1 MDEVDAQI
9 AALEQ
14 EIAAEIAAQNAQVQS
29 PQPTQTGGTLTDA
42 LAVGTGGLINLGDI
56 LTFGQLSKGLA
67 AVPAVG
73 RDIYGLATG
82 AEPQDYYSQE
92 LAKVNALKS
101 LYEQQ
106 REAQGLGG
114 VEKAL
119 SFMAP
124 MPGGKAEALT
134 SLAKPLQSAG
144 LGLAAYGG
152 SELGEYATGGPGGA
166 IAGALA
172 APLSLSLGKAGLK
185 AIAPSVEEAGKGLQ
199 RSALGI
205 RQSDYTKAAK
215 NQIIES
221 LPGDFETQ
229 LKNSADKLI
238 ENKTL
243 GTSTNPDV
251 LYSNLRD
258 AKESTETAI
267 QGVLQE
273 VDKTR
278 KTGIIPRLD
287 KTLEW
292 IQTKA
297 PATEVKY
304 YKAKVNDFLKAL
316 KEEGQGSLVYLNQQK
331 KAIGENWKQSPETDP
346 TFWRRFYT
354 DVKNTIEEYAPEV
367 KQLNK
372 DKRDLLVVE
381 PVIERAKR
389 AAEKPMTPQDLT
401 RALLYTTGGAGL
413 PGAAYLAGS
422 PVLGAALAGGLA
434 LAGTKPGQSLL
445 GRALTATGRAGQALE
460 PSLLQTTPR
469 TIRDATSEMLS
480 KEQFVTQQPYLHGTS
495 EAGLKAIEEAQA
507 FIPKTINYSVLG
519 EGTVY
524 GAKKNSW
531 WFDPEKA
538 AAGRMWE
545 LPNQVPIYLKP
556 EANVAK
562 INNDKD
568 WEKLASKLNMTG
580 EELASALY
588 FEPGASKAKVQ
599 QAKAIKQKLIDSGVD
614 AIEIGKQ
621 PDWIKSQAV
630 QELENKYIDI
640 YYKFLQKGDTV
651 FNDANIV
658 KRLPVALLD
667 KLRGIVGFKKY
678 EFGDDQLAIINHKV
692 AEPAEYAYERLLK
705 SDPSK
710 LLRMTP
716 EEKELLPPAIKEQAT
731 RLGYF
736 GARAGQDQ
744 SQVNEQTS
752 TLTPPPD
759 DIDAAIEA
767 VQREIEREIEAL
779 RAEEAPAITTKV
791 GKQNVSIPTG
801 EGYAPPDLVKAVI
814 RVESAG
820 NPKAV
825 SSKGARGLMQ
835 LMPGTA
841 QALGVDPT
849 DPTQNVEG
857 GSRYLAKQLKKF
869 DDPKLALAAYNWGP
883 GNISKAISKLE
894 RKGIEVT
901 WSNILK
907 YVSVPTE
914 TEDYVNKVMSLI

>member
-1 MDEVDAQI
+1 M
-9 AALEQ
+9 
-14 EIAAEIAAQNAQVQS
+14 
-29 PQPTQTGGTLTDA
+29 
-42 LAVGTGGLINLGDI
+42 
-56 LTFGQLSKGLA
+56 
-67 AVPAVG
+67 
-73 RDIYGLATG
+73 
-82 AEPQDYYSQE
+82 
-92 LAKVNALKS
+92 
-101 LYEQQ
+101 
-106 REAQGLGG
+106 
-114 VEKAL
+114 
-119 SFMAP
+119 
-124 MPGGKAEALT
+124 
-134 SLAKPLQSAG
+134 
-144 LGLAAYGG
+144 
-152 SELGEYATGGPGGA
+152 
-166 IAGALA
+166 
-172 APLSLSLGKAGLK
+172 
-185 AIAPSVEEAGKGLQ
+185 
-199 RSALGI
+199 
-205 RQSDYTKAAK
+205 
-215 NQIIES
+215 
-221 LPGDFETQ
+221 PGDFETQ
-229 LKNSADKLI
+229 LKSSADKLI

-258 AKESTETAI
+258 AKESTEGAI
-267 QGVLQE
+267 QNVLQE

-304 YKAKVNDFLKAL
+304 YKEKVNEFLKAL
-316 KEEGQGSLVYLNQQK
+316 KEQGQGSLVYLNQQK

-354 DVKNTIEEYAPEV
+354 DVKETIEEYAPEV

-413 PGAAYLAGS
+413 PGAAYLTGS
-422 PVLGAALAGGLA
+422 PVLGTVLAGGLA

-460 PSLLQTTPR
+460 PSLLQTTPQ

-480 KEQFVTQQPYLHGTS
+480 KEQFVAQQPYLHGTS

-556 EANVAK
+556 EANVTK
-562 INNDKD
+562 IKNDKD

-614 AIEIGKQ
+614 AIEISKQ

-667 KLRGIVGFKKY
+667 KLRGVVGFKKY

-716 EEKELLPPAIKEQAT
+716 EEKELLPPAIKDQAA

-736 GARAGQDQ
+736 GARG
-744 SQVNEQTS
+744 EQQTTAELPISS
-752 TLTPPPD
+752 TDTPAPTMD
-759 DIDAAIEA
+759 NAAYEAENATLEQRIIELEKA
-767 VQREIEREIEAL
+767 LNAPVEA
-779 RAEEAPAITTKV
+779 KV
-791 GKQNVSIPTG
+791 GKQNISIPTG
-801 EGYAPPDLVKAVI
+801 EQYAPPSLVKAVMK
-814 RVESAG
+814 VESG
-820 NPKAV
+820 GKQDAV

-835 LMPGTA
+835 LMPATA
-841 QALGVDPT
+841 RDLGVDASKP
-849 DPTQNVEG
+849 DENVEG
-857 GSRYLAKQLKKF
+857 GSRYLQQQLNEF
-869 DDPKLALAAYNWGP
+869 GDESLALAAYNWGP
-883 GNISKAISKLE
+883 NNIKRAMAKVRAEGKRPTWANIKA
-894 RKGIEVT
+894 
-901 WSNILK
+901 
-907 YVSVPTE
+907 YVKVPKE
-914 TEDYVNKVMSLI
+914 TREYVDKVLSLV

>member
-1 MDEVDAQI
+1 MDEELQ
-9 AALEQ
+9 ALEAELAQ
-14 EIAAEIAAQNAQVQS
+14 LRAAVNA
-29 PQPTQTGGTLTDA
+29 PATPTATPNMRP
-42 LAVGTGGLINLGDI
+42 AVATGGLLNLGDI
-56 LTFGQLSKGLA
+56 LTFGQLSKGIA
-67 AVPAVG
+67 AVPAIG
-73 RDIYGLATG
+73 RDLYGLATG

-92 LAKVNALKS
+92 LAKVNALKDLYAAERDRQS
-101 LYEQQ
+101 LS
-106 REAQGLGG
+106 GL
-114 VEKAL
+114 ETAL

-124 MPGGKAEALT
+124 VPAGKAEALM
-134 SLAKPLQSAG
+134 SVARPLKEAG

-152 SELGEYATGGPGGA
+152 SELGEATIGGTGGA
-166 IAGALA
+166 ITGALA
-172 APLSLSLGKAGLK
+172 APSLLSLGKAGMR
-185 AIAPSVEEAGKGLQ
+185 AIAPSLEEGGKGLQ
-199 RSALGI
+199 RTSLGI
-205 RQSDYTKAAK
+205 RQSDYTKTAR

-221 LPGDFETQ
+221 LPGDFETT
-229 LKNSADKLI
+229 LKNSADRLV

-258 AKESTETAI
+258 AKESTEGAI

-304 YKAKVNDFLKAL
+304 YKEKVNEFLKAL
-316 KEEGQGSLVYLNQQK
+316 KEQGQGSLVYLNQQK

-354 DVKNTIEEYAPEV
+354 DVKDTIEEYAPQV

-372 DKRDLLVVE
+372 DKRDLLVIE
-381 PVIERAKR
+381 PVLERVKR
-389 AAEKPMTPQDLT
+389 ASETPLTPQKLAA
-401 RALLYTTGGAGL
+401 ALFYTTGQLGL
-413 PGAAYLAGS
+413 PGAAMLTGS
-422 PVLGAALAGGLA
+422 PVLGTALAGGLA

-445 GRALTATGRAGQALE
+445 GRSLTATGRAGQALE

-469 TIRDATSEMLS
+469 TIREATSEMLS
-480 KEQFVTQQPYLHGTS
+480 KEQFIAQQSYLHGTS
-495 EAGLKAIEEAQA
+495 EAGLKAIEEAKA

-524 GAKKNSW
+524 GAKQNSW

-545 LPNQVPIYLKP
+545 LPNKVPMYVKP
-556 EANVAK
+556 EANITK

-599 QAKAIKQKLIDSGVD
+599 QAKVVKQKLIDSGVD

-621 PDWIKSQAV
+621 PDWIKSKAV
-630 QELENKYIDI
+630 QELESKYIDI

-667 KLRGIVGFKKY
+667 KLKGLTGFKKY

-705 SDPSK
+705 NDPSK
-710 LLRMTP
+710 LMKMTP
-716 EEKELLPPAIKEQAT
+716 QERELLPPAIKEQAS

-736 GARAGQDQ
+736 GARGAQQAG
-744 SQVNEQTS
+744 EQAPVS
-752 TLTPPPD
+752 P
-759 DIDAAIEA
+759 AAIPTATPTEDTEIADLESELESLRQMLPKQEA
-767 VQREIEREIEAL
+767 
-779 RAEEAPAITTKV
+779 KV
-791 GKQNVSIPTG
+791 GKQDISIPTG
-801 EGYAPPDLVKAVI
+801 KQYAPASLVKAVMK
-814 RVESAG
+814 VESG
-820 NPKAV
+820 GKQEAV

-835 LMPGTA
+835 LMPATA
-841 QALGVDPT
+841 RDLGVDAK
-849 DPTQNVEG
+849 DPKQNVEG
-857 GSRYLAKQLKKF
+857 GSRYLAQQLSEF
-869 DDPKLALAAYNWGP
+869 GDESLALAAYNWGP
-883 GNISKAISKLE
+883 NNIKRAMAKVRAEGKRPTWANIKA
-894 RKGIEVT
+894 
-901 WSNILK
+901 
-907 YVSVPTE
+907 YVKVPKE
-914 TEDYVNKVMSLI
+914 TREYVDKVLSLI